1 MTAAEY
7 ALFAQDVN
15 EYSPNAEISVCF
27 SLRGVGFFGGQSVDQ
42 KMGLSSISR

>member
-1 MTAAEY
+1 MNAAEY

-15 EYSPNAEISVCF
+15 EYSPNAECF
-27 SLRGVGFFGGQSVDQ
+27 SLKGVGFFGGQSVDQ